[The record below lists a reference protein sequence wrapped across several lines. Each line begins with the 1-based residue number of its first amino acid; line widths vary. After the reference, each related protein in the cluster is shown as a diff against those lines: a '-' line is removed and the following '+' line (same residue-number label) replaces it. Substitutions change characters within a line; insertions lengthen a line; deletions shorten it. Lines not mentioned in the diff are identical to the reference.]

1 MERIQ
6 VLIEKLQ
13 QQYQQKENAA
23 SMLAT
28 VQMLQNELTALQKGN
43 KVLGTS
49 KVAVVMPGGHS
60 FNRNSPESPLVGT
73 KEVTIKPE
81 VKEPVPP
88 QKQVEISQKEYYAP
102 KPAAEAVPQQPAI
115 THNVPLFDMH
125 IDTVVEAPT
134 LIQQQIHKEI
144 NELITN
150 KESLNDRL
158 KQEKKE
164 VAHVLK
170 DSPIKDLRKAIGVN
184 DKFVFI
190 SELFRGDEAMYERSI
205 KTINTFHI
213 LPEAEYWMNRE
224 LKVKLGWNDTNET
237 VQHFYQLVRRRFS

>member
-13 QQYQQKENAA
+13 QQYQQKENVA
-23 SMLAT
+23 SMLLT
-28 VQMLQNELTALQKGN
+28 LHLLQNELTTLQNGN
-43 KVLGTS
+43 KILGTS
-49 KVAVVMPGGHS
+49 KVAVLMPTALPL
-60 FNRNSPESPLVGT
+60 NRNSQDDVQPVRVEEAKPVEIKQQPQPVESFKKADIPRQ
-73 KEVTIKPE
+73 PE
-81 VKEPVPP
+81 VV
-88 QKQVEISQKEYYAP
+88 
-102 KPAAEAVPQQPAI
+102 QQQAFS
-115 THNVPLFDMH
+115 HNVPLFDLHM
-125 IDTVVEAPT
+125 DAVVEAPT
-134 LIQQQIHKEI
+134 LQQQTPKEV
-144 NELITN
+144 NDHVASN

-164 VAHVLK
+164 IAHILK
-170 DSPIKDLRKAIGVN
+170 DAPIRDLRKAIGVN

-224 LKVKLGWNDTNET
+224 LKVKLGWSDINET

>member
-13 QQYQQKENAA
+13 QQHQQKENAA

-28 VQMLQNELTALQKGN
+28 VQMLQNELTALQKGT

-49 KVAVVMPGGHS
+49 KVAVVMPGGHA
-60 FNRNSPESPLVGT
+60 FNRSSQKSLLFDKTEA
-73 KEVTIKPE
+73 TIKPE
-81 VKEPVPP
+81 VKEPAPP
-88 QKQVEISQKEYYAP
+88 QKHAETSQKEYYAP
-102 KPAAEAVPQQPAI
+102 KPAEVVHQQPAI
-115 THNVPLFDMH
+115 VHNVPLFDMH

-134 LIQQQIHKEI
+134 LMQQQIHREI

-237 VQHFYQLVRRRFS
+237 VQHF

>member
-6 VLIEKLQ
+6 VLIDKLQ
-13 QQYQQKENAA
+13 QQYQQKENVA
-23 SMLAT
+23 SILAT
-28 VQMLQNELTALQKGN
+28 VQMLQNELTTLQKGN
-43 KVLGTS
+43 KILGTS
-49 KVAVVMPGGHS
+49 KVAVVMPNGHS
-60 FNRNSPESPLVGT
+60 FNRSSQESLLPEA
-73 KEVTIKPE
+73 EE
-81 VKEPVPP
+81 VKVNHEVSKTEPV
-88 QKQVEISQKEYYAP
+88 QKQEETLRKEYSTP
-102 KPAAEAVPQQPAI
+102 KPVETVHQQTAI

-170 DSPIKDLRKAIGVN
+170 DSPVKDLRKAIGVN

-224 LKVKLGWNDTNET
+224 LKVKLGWNDTSEN
-237 VQHFYQLVRRRFS
+237 VQHFYQVVRRRFS

>member
-13 QQYQQKENAA
+13 QQYQQKENAD

-28 VQMLQNELTALQKGN
+28 LQMLQNELTTLQTGPKI
-43 KVLGTS
+43 LGTS
-49 KVAVVMPGGHS
+49 KVAVVMPAGHA
-60 FNRNSPESPLVGT
+60 FNRNNQETVALNTREIV
-73 KEVTIKPE
+73 VKPE
-81 VKEPVPP
+81 VKEPVNLP
-88 QKQVEISQKEYYAP
+88 KQTETLKKEYSP
-102 KPAAEAVPQQPAI
+102 QLAEPEVLHQQSI
-115 THNVPLFDMH
+115 SHNVPLFDLH

-134 LIQQQIHKEI
+134 LMQQQIHREI

-150 KESLNDRL
+150 TESLNDRL

-170 DSPIKDLRKAIGVN
+170 DSPVKDLRKAIGVN

-224 LKVKLGWNDTNET
+224 LKVKLGWNDTNER

>member
-13 QQYQQKENAA
+13 QQHHQKENAA
-23 SMLAT
+23 SMLVT
-28 VQMLQNELTALQKGN
+28 LQILQNELMDLQNSN
-43 KVLGTS
+43 KFLGTS
-49 KVAVVMPGGHS
+49 KVAVVMPNGS
-60 FNRNSPESPLVGT
+60 AFSRNIPDQPSVSKTSVPEIKQELRAAET
-73 KEVTIKPE
+73 LKKEFYP
-81 VKEPVPP
+81 
-88 QKQVEISQKEYYAP
+88 P
-102 KPAAEAVPQQPAI
+102 KPAAEIVTEQPSVS
-115 THNVPLFDMH
+115 HNVPLFDMH
-125 IDTVVEAPT
+125 IDSVVEAPT
-134 LIQQQIHKEI
+134 LVQQQIHKEV
-144 NELITN
+144 NELIANN
-150 KESLNDRL
+150 KESLNDKL

-164 VAHVLK
+164 IAHILK
-170 DSPIKDLRKAIGVN
+170 DSPVKDLRKAIGVN